1 MDTTDWIVVAGWGQL
16 AVVVGSLGVPRALNW
31 KDELQKVGPLIRQ
44 IFWTYAGYILCTNLA
59 FALVSILGSDGLT
72 DGSSLAASVT
82 GFITVYWFARIMIQ
96 FFYFDRESAP
106 KGLKYTVGEVV
117 LVVLFVFFTA
127 VYGTAT
133 FSNLSAA
140 EGAVGVLA
148 Q

>member
-1 MDTTDWIVVAGWGQL
+1 M
-16 AVVVGSLGVPRALNW
+16 NW

>member
-1 MDTTDWIVVAGWGQL
+1 
-16 AVVVGSLGVPRALNW
+16 LNW
-31 KDELQKVGPLIRQ
+31 KGELQKVGPLIRQ

-117 LVVLFVFFTA
+117 LVVLFVFFAA
-127 VYGTAT
+127 VYGTAR
-133 FSNLSAA
+133 FSKRSAA
-140 EGAVGVLA
+140 GGGVGAVGAVG